1 MSELPLRVG
10 RQDLFSL
17 RQRLSN
23 RDLQLLQYVGALRLL
38 AARQIQRLLFPDEE
52 HATPR
57 TAARCCRRVL
67 ERLTRQQLL
76 ARLERRVGGARA
88 GSASHIYALTALGQ
102 RVLDLDGPR
111 RRLWEPSGFFVDHT
125 LAVAEFVVQLVAG
138 AQAGDFEL
146 IEWQAEPEC
155 WRDVSTLGGRLVL
168 RPDLFVTVAV
178 GEYELRWFVEVDRG
192 SEHLPTLLRK
202 CRLYHTYYKNG
213 TEQRDSG
220 VFPRVLWITVDQRRT
235 QRLKE
240 PIADDGRL
248 RAELFRVT
256 TEPEALAAVEDRV

>member
-1 MSELPLRVG
+1 MSAAPLRIG

-17 RQRLSN
+17 RQRLSD
-23 RDLQLLQYVGALRLL
+23 RDLQLLQYTGALRLL
-38 AARQIQRLLFPDEE
+38 AARQIQSLLFPDEQ

-67 ERLTRQQLL
+67 ERLSQQQLL
-76 ARLERRVGGARA
+76 ARLERRIGGARA
-88 GSASHIYALTALGQ
+88 GSASHIYALTSLGQ

-125 LAVAEFVVQLVAG
+125 LAVAEFVVRLVAASRAG
-138 AQAGDFEL
+138 AFEL
-146 IEWQAEPEC
+146 VEWQSEPEC
-155 WRDVSTLGGRLVL
+155 WRDVTTLGGRLVL

-220 VFPRVLWITVDQRRT
+220 VFPRVLWITVDQRRA
-235 QRLKE
+235 QKLKE
-240 PIADDGRL
+240 LIAADGRL
-248 RAELFRVT
+248 RTELFRVT
-256 TEPEALAAVEDRV
+256 TEPEALAAVEDRA